1 MSITKLNESSL
12 RALGFD
18 QPTVKALAHL
28 LRQVGTTP
36 GGATLPDVAMQAE
49 NTAISVN
56 QLAIELAGAL
66 EALALMMTRPADVLP
81 TAQDDL
87 APVALAA
94 VERDDLTPVAQLA
107 AMVEYLQ
114 TEVRHLA
121 DQQVVNYNLIQELR
135 QGTML

>member
-1 MSITKLNESSL
+1 MSITKLNESTL

-18 QPTVKALAHL
+18 LPTVKALAHL
-28 LRQVGTTP
+28 LRQVGATP
-36 GGATLPDVAMQAE
+36 GATTLPDVAMQAE
-49 NTAISVN
+49 STVVSVN
-56 QLAIELAGAL
+56 LLAIQTANAL
-66 EALALMMTRPADVLP
+66 EELSMMATSPAAVP
-81 TAQDDL
+81 
-87 APVALAA
+87 LAA
-94 VERDDLTPVAQLA
+94 QDDLTPVAQLT